1 MPVGSKIDRCH
12 QGLTEIFGHSEYKG
26 KQRDI
31 IEAAISGIDVF
42 VLAPTG
48 MGKSICFQLPA
59 VVEESGVTIV
69 VSPLL
74 ALMKNREP
82 SLETSYAGIDGVI
95 EVASLREKGISV
107 VSFTSETSSE
117 DKLEIIRD
125 LNDGVHHNRLLY
137 ITPESLCN
145 AEFLGTLEPVYEDGG
160 LNRLV
165 VDEAHCISEWGH
177 DFREG
182 YRKLGVFRRRFKNV
196 PVMALTASATDAVR
210 RDIIHSLGMSEDNL
224 FQAIHGFNREN
235 LYYEVKCCPPRTSL
249 SHMNEIAEYILDM
262 HQRRGKSSCGI
273 IYCRTR
279 KLCDELGI
287 FLRGKGLGA
296 RAYHKGLT
304 PNTLDKT
311 LRDWTDGTIGV
322 VVATIAFGL
331 GIDKGDVRYVI
342 HYDLPKSMEGYYQE
356 TGRAGRD
363 GLPAKCILYYTRED
377 MSYIK
382 SLISRSHSNRVQ
394 LADAQNGPAP
404 SQRAGDSFSA
414 LVNFAEN
421 TDVCRHVLI
430 CRYFGE
436 DATSDRDKD
445 YCDSMCDVC
454 KHPSETRQ
462 RKYKLTP
469 LEDASRIA
477 NEWKNSSRTS
487 SSNDVQTSSTG
498 WKRPNSFSGTSNF
511 EPKAKKHK
519 SQTCA
524 PTLITKPFSSASG
537 LNKPFKTPFKSK
549 SPSIRYHDVPE
560 EIEEDNEHESEVPG
574 ADIDAQENSNL
585 ELTNYRHELAR
596 MPSPKPEAILDFEIE
611 PEETFSQKINFS
623 ARREC
628 IRTLAL
634 ALCRGPWE
642 QNTILQLA
650 QNIEVRAHRFS
661 STTTGY
667 KERMRA
673 RLDVVK
679 VLVSGGDVQYEEE
692 GEEVLEVVNEVCR

>member
-1 MPVGSKIDRCH
+1 MLSFPVIKLELSNTEWRHNCR
-12 QGLTEIFGHSEYKG
+12 LTLARSGVYNV
-26 KQRDI
+26 
-31 IEAAISGIDVF
+31 SGILIDCHD
-42 VLAPTG
+42 A
-48 MGKSICFQLPA
+48 
-59 VVEESGVTIV
+59 
-69 VSPLL
+69 
-74 ALMKNREP
+74 ALMKNQV
-82 SLETSYAGIDGVI
+82 T
-95 EVASLREKGISV
+95 SLREKGISV

-125 LNDGVHHNRLLY
+125 LTDGVYHNRLLY

-145 AEFLGTLEPVYEDGG
+145 AEFLGTLEPLYEDGG

-182 YRKLGVFRRRFKNV
+182 YRRLGVFRRRFKNV
-196 PVMALTASATDAVR
+196 PIMALTASATDAVR

-235 LYYEVKCCPPRTSL
+235 LYYEVKCSPPRTSL

-279 KLCDELGI
+279 KLCDELAS

-304 PNTLDKT
+304 PNILDKT
-311 LRDWTDGTIGV
+311 LREWTDGTIDV
-322 VVATIAFGL
+322 VAATIAFGL

-377 MSYIK
+377 MSYVK
-382 SLISRSHSNRVQ
+382 SLVSQSYNNRVQ
-394 LADAQNGPAP
+394 LADLQNGPAP

-414 LVNFAEN
+414 LVNFAEI

-436 DATSDRDKD
+436 DVALDLDKD
-445 YCDSMCDVC
+445 YCNSMCDV
-454 KHPSETRQ
+454 
-462 RKYKLTP
+462 Y
-469 LEDASRIA
+469 
-477 NEWKNSSRTS
+477 
-487 SSNDVQTSSTG
+487 TG
-498 WKRPNSFSGTSNF
+498 WKRPNSFSGASNF
-511 EPKAKKHK
+511 EPKAKKPK
-519 SQTCA
+519 SQTYA
-524 PTLITKPFSSASG
+524 TTLITKPFSSASN

-549 SPSIRYHDVPE
+549 SPSESIRHHDVLE
-560 EIEEDNEHESEVPG
+560 EIDEDTEHESEAPG
-574 ADIDAQENSNL
+574 AYIDAQENSSL
-585 ELTNYRHELAR
+585 EPTNHRHELAR
-596 MPSPKPEAILDFEIE
+596 MPSPEAKLDFEIE
-611 PEETFSQKINFS
+611 PGETYSQKIDRS

-634 ALCRGPWE
+634 ALCKGPWD
-642 QNTILQLA
+642 QNTILRLA
-650 QNIEVRAHRFS
+650 QNIEVRAHGFS

-673 RLDVVK
+673 RLDAVK
-679 VLVSGGDVQYEEE
+679 VLVSGGDVQHEEE
-692 GEEVLEVVNEVCR
+692 GEEVLEVVSEVCR

>member
-1 MPVGSKIDRCH
+1 MSVVSKFDRCH
-12 QGLTEIFGHSEYKG
+12 QALTETFGHSEYKG

-31 IEAAISGIDVF
+31 IEAAVSGIDIF

-59 VVEESGVTIV
+59 IIEDSGVTIV

-74 ALMKNREP
+74 ALMKNQV
-82 SLETSYAGIDGVI
+82 T
-95 EVASLREKGISV
+95 SLRQKGINV
-107 VSFTSETSSE
+107 VSFTSETSPE
-117 DKLEIIRD
+117 DKLEIVKD
-125 LNDGVHHNRLLY
+125 LTDGVYHNRLLY

-145 AEFLGTLEPVYEDGG
+145 ADFLAMLQPVYEDGG

-182 YRKLGVFRRRFKNV
+182 YRRLGVFRRRFKNV
-196 PVMALTASATDAVR
+196 PIMALTASATDAVR
-210 RDIIHSLGMSEDNL
+210 RDIILSLGMSEANL

-235 LYYEVKCCPPRTSL
+235 LYYEVKCSPPRTSL
-249 SHMNEIAEYILDM
+249 SHMSEIAEYILDM

-279 KLCDELGI
+279 KLCDELAS
-287 FLRGKGLGA
+287 FLRGKGLGV

-311 LRDWTDGTIGV
+311 LREWTDGIIDV

-377 MSYIK
+377 MSYVK
-382 SLISRSHSNRVQ
+382 SLVSQSHNNRVH
-394 LADAQNGPAP
+394 LADVQNGPAP
-404 SQRAGDSFSA
+404 SQRTGDSFSA

-436 DATSDRDKD
+436 DVASDTDKD

-454 KHPSETRQ
+454 KYPKETRQ

-469 LEDASRIA
+469 LEDAGRVA
-477 NEWKNSSRTS
+477 NEWKKNSSRTS
-487 SSNDVQTSSTG
+487 SSDNVSASDIG
-498 WKRPNSFSGTSNF
+498 WKRPSSFSGASNF
-511 EPKAKKHK
+511 EPKAKKPK
-519 SQTCA
+519 SQTYA
-524 PTLITKPFSSASG
+524 PTLITKPFSSASV
-537 LNKPFKTPFKSK
+537 LNKPFKTPFKSA
-549 SPSIRYHDVPE
+549 SSSIRHHDDLE
-560 EIEEDNEHESEVPG
+560 EIEEDTEHESEEVPG
-574 ADIDAQENSNL
+574 ADIDTQESSRS
-585 ELTNYRHELAR
+585 ESIVHHYERER
-596 MPSPKPEAILDFEIE
+596 MPSPEPGAELCFEIE
-611 PEETFSQKINFS
+611 PEETFSKKIDFS
-623 ARREC
+623 ARHKC
-628 IRTLAL
+628 IRAL
-634 ALCRGPWE
+634 AWALCKGPWE
-642 QNTILQLA
+642 QSAILKIA
-650 QNIEVRAHRFS
+650 QRVELRAHGFS

-673 RLDVVK
+673 RLDVVEI
-679 VLVSGGDVQYEEE
+679 LVSGRDVQAEEE
-692 GEEVLEVVNEVCR
+692 GEEVLEIVNEVCL

>member
-1 MPVGSKIDRCH
+1 V
-12 QGLTEIFGHSEYKG
+12 FGHSEYKG

-48 MGKSICFQLPA
+48 MGKACHSHLMCFQLPA

-74 ALMKNREP
+74 
-82 SLETSYAGIDGVI
+82 
-95 EVASLREKGISV
+95 EVASLRGKGISV
-107 VSFTSETSSE
+107 VSFTSETSPE
-117 DKLEIIRD
+117 GKLEIIRD
-125 LNDGVHHNRLLY
+125 LNDGVYHNRLLY

-145 AEFLGTLEPVYEDGG
+145 AEFLGMLQPVYEDGG

-165 VDEAHCISEWGH
+165 VDESLTPIFHVALSKLMQEWGH

-182 YRKLGVFRRRFKNV
+182 YRRLGVFRRRFKNV
-196 PVMALTASATDAVR
+196 PIMALTASATDAVR

-235 LYYEVKCCPPRTSL
+235 LYYEVKCSPPRTSL

-279 KLCDELGI
+279 KLCDELAS
-287 FLRGKGLGA
+287 FLRGKGLGV

-304 PNTLDKT
+304 PNILDKT
-311 LRDWTDGTIGV
+311 LREWTDGTIDV

-377 MSYIK
+377 MSYVK
-382 SLISRSHSNRVQ
+382 SLVAQSHNNRVQ
-394 LADAQNGPAP
+394 LADIQNGPAP

-436 DATSDRDKD
+436 DVASDRDKD

-454 KHPSETRQ
+454 KHPTETRQ

-477 NEWKNSSRTS
+477 NEWKKNSSRTS
-487 SSNDVQTSSTG
+487 SSNDVPASS
-498 WKRPNSFSGTSNF
+498 KCFQNPLERN
-511 EPKAKKHK
+511 
-519 SQTCA
+519 
-524 PTLITKPFSSASG
+524 
-537 LNKPFKTPFKSK
+537 
-549 SPSIRYHDVPE
+549 
-560 EIEEDNEHESEVPG
+560 
-574 ADIDAQENSNL
+574 AQ
-585 ELTNYRHELAR
+585 A
-596 MPSPKPEAILDFEIE
+596 
-611 PEETFSQKINFS
+611 
-623 ARREC
+623 
-628 IRTLAL
+628 
-634 ALCRGPWE
+634 
-642 QNTILQLA
+642 
-650 QNIEVRAHRFS
+650 
-661 STTTGY
+661 
-667 KERMRA
+667 
-673 RLDVVK
+673 
-679 VLVSGGDVQYEEE
+679 
-692 GEEVLEVVNEVCR
+692 

>member
-1 MPVGSKIDRCH
+1 MPVVSKFDRCH
-12 QGLTEIFGHSEYKG
+12 QALTETFGHSEYKG

-31 IEAAISGIDVF
+31 IEAAVSGIDVF

-59 VVEESGVTIV
+59 VIEDSGVTIV

-74 ALMKNREP
+74 ALMKNQ
-82 SLETSYAGIDGVI
+82 
-95 EVASLREKGISV
+95 VANLRRKGINV
-107 VSFTSETSSE
+107 ASFTSETTPE
-117 DKLEIIRD
+117 DKSKIVRD
-125 LNDGVHHNRLLY
+125 LSHGVYYNRLLY

-145 AEFLGTLEPVYEDGG
+145 TDFLRTLQPVYEDGG

-182 YRKLGVFRRRFKNV
+182 YRRLGMFRRRFKNV
-196 PVMALTASATDAVR
+196 PIMALTASATDTVC
-210 RDIIHSLGMSEDNL
+210 RDIIHSLGMSEDNI
-224 FQAIHGFNREN
+224 FQAIHGFNRQN
-235 LYYEVKCCPPRTSL
+235 LYYEVKCSQPRTSL

-279 KLCDELGI
+279 KLCNELAS
-287 FLRGKGLGA
+287 FLCGKGLGV

-304 PNTLDKT
+304 PDTLDKT
-311 LRDWTDGTIGV
+311 LREWTDGTIDV

-331 GIDKGDVRYVI
+331 GIDKGDVRYVV

-377 MSYIK
+377 MSYLK
-382 SLISRSHSNRVQ
+382 SLVSQSYYNRVQ
-394 LADAQNGPAP
+394 LANVQNGSAP

-436 DATSDRDKD
+436 DIASNRDKD

-454 KHPSETRQ
+454 KHPKETRQ

-469 LEDASRIA
+469 LEDAGRIA

-487 SSNDVQTSSTG
+487 SSNEVSASNTG

-511 EPKAKKHK
+511 EPKAKRPK
-519 SQTCA
+519 SQAYA
-524 PTLITKPFSSASG
+524 PTLITKPFSSASV
-537 LNKPFKTPFKSK
+537 LNKPFKTPFKSM
-549 SPSIRYHDVPE
+549 SPIRHHDDLE
-560 EIEEDNEHESEVPG
+560 EIEEDTEHESEEVPG
-574 ADIDAQENSNL
+574 ADIDAQESSSL
-585 ELTNYRHELAR
+585 EPTTHYHELTW
-596 MPSPKPEAILDFEIE
+596 MPSPEPEAELCFEIE
-611 PEETFSQKINFS
+611 PEETFSQKIDSS
-623 ARREC
+623 ARHEC
-628 IRTLAL
+628 IQTLVR
-634 ALCRGPWE
+634 ALCKGPWE
-642 QNTILQLA
+642 QSAILRIA
-650 QNIEVRAHRFS
+650 QSIELRAHGFS

-679 VLVSGGDVQYEEE
+679 ILVSGGDVHDEEE
-692 GEEVLEVVNEVCR
+692 GEEVLEVVNEACP

>member
-1 MPVGSKIDRCH
+1 MPVDSKIDRCH

-48 MGKSICFQLPA
+48 MGKSMCFQLPA

-74 ALMKNREP
+74 ALMKNQ
-82 SLETSYAGIDGVI
+82 
-95 EVASLREKGISV
+95 VASLREKGISV
-107 VSFTSETSSE
+107 VCFTSETSPE

-125 LNDGVHHNRLLY
+125 LNDGVYHNRLLY

-145 AEFLGTLEPVYEDGG
+145 AEFLGKLQPVYEDGG

-182 YRKLGVFRRRFKNV
+182 YRRLGVFRRRFKNV
-196 PVMALTASATDAVR
+196 PIMALTASATDAVR
-210 RDIIHSLGMSEDNL
+210 RDIINSLGMSEGNL

-235 LYYEVKCCPPRTSL
+235 LYYEVKCSPPRTSL

-279 KLCDELGI
+279 KLCNELAS
-287 FLRGKGLGA
+287 FLRGKGLGV

-304 PNTLDKT
+304 PNILDKT
-311 LRDWTDGTIGV
+311 LREWTDGSIDV

-382 SLISRSHSNRVQ
+382 SLVSQSHNNRVQ
-394 LADAQNGPAP
+394 LADVQNGPAP

-436 DATSDRDKD
+436 DVASDRDKD

-454 KHPSETRQ
+454 KHPTETRQ

-477 NEWKNSSRTS
+477 NEWKKNSSRTS
-487 SSNDVQTSSTG
+487 SSNDVPASNTG

-511 EPKAKKHK
+511 EPKAKKPK
-519 SQTCA
+519 SQAYA
-524 PTLITKPFSSASG
+524 PTLITKPFSSASV

-549 SPSIRYHDVPE
+549 TPSIRHHDDLE
-560 EIEEDNEHESEVPG
+560 EIEEDTEHESEVVG
-574 ADIDAQENSNL
+574 ADIDAQESSSL
-585 ELTNYRHELAR
+585 EPTNHRHELAR
-596 MPSPKPEAILDFEIE
+596 MPSPEPDVKFCFEIE
-611 PEETFSQKINFS
+611 PEETFSQKIDFS

-628 IRTLAL
+628 IRALAL
-634 ALCRGPWE
+634 ALCKGPWE
-642 QNTILQLA
+642 QNTILRIA
-650 QNIEVRAHRFS
+650 QSIEVRAHGFS

-673 RLDVVK
+673 RLDAVK